1 MTLLER
7 VSMLIRS
14 NLNDL
19 IDKAE
24 DPEKMVRQVILDLEG
39 ELRELKGQV
48 AVCIADRHML
58 EQKRKAHQDKMAEW
72 MHKAELS
79 LDRQEEALAR
89 AALERYVS
97 FQLLA
102 GETEKQVIEQKG
114 EVEALKSMLAGLEQ
128 KLEEARSKGDL
139 LIARSRRSQVLDKA
153 SVAKQAAE
161 GRMQSAALDRIEQKV
176 EFATAV
182 SKARANMAEDDLE
195 SKLDKMQRDE
205 QVDSLLA
212 ELKRKRNQVG

>member
-24 DPEKMVRQVILDLEG
+24 DPEKMVKQIILDAQA

-48 AVCIADRHML
+48 AVSVADQHML
-58 EQKRKAHQDKMAEW
+58 EQKCKEHQDKMAEW

-79 LDRQEEALAR
+79 LDRQEETLAR
-89 AALERYVS
+89 VALERYLS
-97 FQLLA
+97 FQMLA

-114 EVEALKSMLAGLEQ
+114 EVEGLKSLLSRLEQ
-128 KLEEARSKGDL
+128 KLEEARSKGEL
-139 LIARSRRSQVLDKA
+139 LVARSRRSQALDKA
-153 SVAKQAAE
+153 SGARLGAE
-161 GRMQSAALDRIEQKV
+161 DRMQSETLHHLEQKV
-176 EFATAV
+176 EFATAL
-182 SKARANMAEDDLE
+182 SRARVKMAEDDPE
-195 SKLDKMQRDE
+195 EKLNKMQRDE
-205 QVDSLLA
+205 QVDSLIA
-212 ELKRKRNQVG
+212 ELKRKRAGE

>member
-24 DPEKMVRQVILDLEG
+24 DPEKMVKQIILDAEA

-48 AVCIADRHML
+48 AVSVADQHML
-58 EQKRKAHQDKMAEW
+58 EQKCKEHQDKMADW

-89 AALERYVS
+89 TALERYVS
-97 FQLLA
+97 FQVLA
-102 GETEKQVIEQKG
+102 GETEKQVIEQKSD
-114 EVEALKSMLAGLEQ
+114 VEGLKSLLFRLEQ
-128 KLEEARSKGDL
+128 KLEEARSKGEL
-139 LIARSRRSQVLDKA
+139 LAARSRRSQALDKA
-153 SVAKQAAE
+153 SGARLAAE
-161 GRMQSAALDRIEQKV
+161 DLMQSETLQHLEQRV
-176 EFATAV
+176 EFATAL
-182 SKARANMAEDDLE
+182 SRARAKMAEDDPE
-195 SKLDKMQRDE
+195 EKLNKMERDE

-212 ELKRKRNQVG
+212 ELKRKRAGE

>member
-24 DPEKMVRQVILDLEG
+24 DPEKMVKQIIMDVEV
-39 ELRELKGQV
+39 ELRGLKGQV
-48 AVCIADRHML
+48 AVSVADLHML
-58 EQKRKAHQDKMAEW
+58 EQKCMEQQGKMAEW
-72 MHKAELS
+72 MRKAELS

-89 AALERYVS
+89 ASLDRYVS

-102 GETEKQVIEQKG
+102 AETEKQVIEQKD
-114 EVEALKSMLAGLEQ
+114 EVEALKSLLVRLEQ
-128 KLEEARSKGDL
+128 KLEEARSKGEL
-139 LIARSRRSQVLDKA
+139 LVARSRRSRAHDKA
-153 SVAKQAAE
+153 NGARLAAE
-161 GRMQSAALDRIEQKV
+161 GRMQSETLHHLEQKV

-182 SKARANMAEDDLE
+182 NRARAEMAQDDLE
-195 SKLDKMQRDE
+195 EKLNRMQRDE

-212 ELKRKRNQVG
+212 ELKRKRNHKE

>member
-24 DPEKMVRQVILDLEG
+24 DPEKMVKQVILDIEA

-48 AVCIADRHML
+48 AVAVADRHML
-58 EQKRKAHQDKMAEW
+58 EQKCKEHQDKMAEW

-114 EVEALKSMLAGLEQ
+114 EVEGLKSLLARLEQ
-128 KLEEARSKGDL
+128 KLEEARSKGEL
-139 LIARSRRSQVLDKA
+139 LIARSRRSQVLDKTSGA
-153 SVAKQAAE
+153 RLAAE
-161 GRMQSAALDRIEQKV
+161 GLTRSPVLDHLEQKV
-176 EFATAV
+176 EFETAV
-182 SKARANMAEDDLE
+182 SRARAKMAEDDLE
-195 SKLDKMQRDE
+195 EKLNKMQRDE

-212 ELKRKRNQVG
+212 ELKRKRNHVG